1 MMSTYSFTYYFYSIW
16 IIIND
21 KPVDFLEKLVQSCI
35 LKKNLLIT
43 LGLDLKTLNLG
54 WSLI

>member
-1 MMSTYSFTYYFYSIW
+1 MSTYSFTNYFYLIL
-16 IIIND
+16 IIMND

-43 LGLDLKTLNLG
+43 HGLTK
-54 WSLI
+54 